1 MTDPTNDPRS
11 PQPDDGFELLLRQ
24 RLHQLADHA
33 PTTVRSLDEIRVE
46 HHARPRA
53 RREGRHRRTA
63 GIGATIAALAGAI
76 GFTTVALSGAGTAG
90 AASPEDA
97 VRDFVA
103 ATADEDILGMID
115 VLDPTEVPAARQATE
130 RGRADAVEADLVSEG
145 FSLDGLEGLDVA
157 FADLDLVT
165 EPLDDGL
172 AVVTFAG
179 GSASWTFDPAAF
191 PLGADLREALADE
204 LAVTTDAAS
213 FAELDEPLQLATV
226 ERDGRWY
233 VSVSYTVAEYA
244 RRASGL
250 ELPSTPLTAVGA
262 DSPEAAADEFYSNL
276 VSLDLAGVL
285 ASAAPGEG
293 DAVLRYAPL
302 LLDAAGDDV
311 GGWKSGGY
319 ALELSSA
326 SYSVEGDGDRRSI
339 VADTFTIGGTVPEP
353 EVYGYF
359 DPTLPT
365 IVYSYDGMGM
375 AVLDAGVAVPATS
388 DDLTFTTD
396 FVYPDGNFNS
406 TSENADGSLV
416 PLPELPASDGP
427 DALEIVRADGCTTWS
442 GQGAVT
448 MFGPVDMASSAG
460 GGVTVATEAPTE
472 VAVDAG
478 EAGTSSTDPAAP
490 VEVDTSVG
498 NDVVIDTSGEASS
511 GVSGGVSSYGGAL
524 GYERLADGSW
534 RSCAPVVSGLSV
546 LSLFTTS
553 GLTSLPTI
561 EVVEVD
567 GSWYVSPVGTVA
579 AVVTDLLASVRT
591 SGSLLDS
598 PVGWYVLGADRG
610 SLRSMLVGAE
620 VASLSAECGLLVV
633 SDGTTVIDI
642 EAELDLATVR
652 ACASGPVYNDDYF
665 PQFES
670 TPMIDEQVTEAV
682 EVPASTVA
690 P

>member
-1 MTDPTNDPRS
+1 MTDPTHDPRS

-115 VLDPTEVPAARQATE
+115 ALDPAEVPAARQATE

-165 EPLDDGL
+165 ESLDDGL

-191 PLGADLREALADE
+191 PLGADLREALASE
-204 LAVTTDAAS
+204 LAVTTADAS
-213 FAELDEPLQLATV
+213 FAELDDPLQLATV

-244 RRASGL
+244 RQASGL
-250 ELPSTPLTAVGA
+250 ELPAAPLTAVGA

-276 VSLDLAGVL
+276 VSLDVAGVL
-285 ASAAPGEG
+285 SSAAPGEG

-302 LLDAAGDDV
+302 LIDAAGDDV
-311 GGWKSGGY
+311 AGWRSDGY
-319 ALELSSA
+319 SLELTSA
-326 SYSVEGDGDRRSI
+326 AYSVEGVGDRRSI
-339 VADTFTIGGTVPEP
+339 VAEDFVISGTVPEP
-353 EVYGYF
+353 ASYGYY
-359 DPTLPT
+359 DPTVPT

-375 AVLDAGVAVPATS
+375 AVLDAGVALPATAA
-388 DDLTFTTD
+388 DLSFTTD

-406 TSENADGSLV
+406 TSEDADGTII
-416 PLPELPASDGP
+416 PLPEAPVSDGP
-427 DALEIVRADGCTTWS
+427 DALQIVRSSGCTTWS
-442 GQGAVT
+442 GEGAVT
-448 MFGPVDMASSAG
+448 IFGPVEVVASGG
-460 GGVTVATEAPTE
+460 GGVTVATEVAGDAVDTGTSATDPPAPTE
-472 VAVDAG
+472 G
-478 EAGTSSTDPAAP
+478 
-490 VEVDTSVG
+490 DTSVG
-498 NDVVIDTSGEASS
+498 TDVVVDSSGEAVGS
-511 GVSGGVSSYGGAL
+511 VSSYGEAI

-534 RSCAPVVSGLSV
+534 RSCAPVTSGLSV
-546 LSLFTTS
+546 LSLFSTS

-567 GSWYVSPVGTVA
+567 GRWYVSPVGTVA
-579 AVVTDLLASVRT
+579 SVVTDLLASVRS

-598 PVGWYVLGADRG
+598 PVAWYVLGADRQ
-610 SLRSMLVGAE
+610 SLRSMLIGAD
-620 VASLSAECGLLVV
+620 VSSLSAECGLLVV
-633 SDGTTVIDI
+633 SDGSTVTDI
-642 EAELDLATVR
+642 EAELDLAAVR
-652 ACASGPVYNDDYF
+652 ACATGQVFSDSSF
-665 PQFES
+665 TEAEAI
-670 TPMIDEQVTEAV
+670 PMTDEQAVDDV

>member
-1 MTDPTNDPRS
+1 MTDPTPTPSDPRS
-11 PQPDDGFELLLRQ
+11 GQPDDGFELLLRQ

-46 HHARPRA
+46 HHSRPRA

-115 VLDPTEVPAARQATE
+115 ALDPAEVPAARRATE

-145 FSLDGLEGLDVA
+145 FSLDGLDGLDVA

-165 EPLDDGL
+165 ESLDDGL
-172 AVVTFAG
+172 AVVTIAG

-191 PLGADLREALADE
+191 PLGADLREALAGE

-250 ELPSTPLTAVGA
+250 ELPATPLTAVGA
-262 DSPEAAADEFYSNL
+262 DSPEAAADEYYSNL
-276 VSLDLAGVL
+276 LSLDLAGVF
-285 ASAAPGEG
+285 ASSAPGEG
-293 DAVLRYAPL
+293 DALLRYAPL
-302 LLDAAGDDV
+302 LLDAVDDGV
-311 GGWKSGGY
+311 ADLRSSGFS
-319 ALELSSA
+319 LELTSA
-326 SYSVEGDGDRRSI
+326 GYSVEGDGDRRSI
-339 VADTFTIGGTVPEP
+339 VPSTFTISGTVPEP
-353 EVYGYF
+353 AVYGYY

-365 IVYSYDGMGM
+365 VVYSSDGMGM

-388 DDLTFTTD
+388 AELTFTTD
-396 FVYPDGNFNS
+396 FAYPDGNFNS
-406 TSENADGSLV
+406 TSENADGSLI
-416 PLPELPASDGP
+416 PLPEIPVSDGP
-427 DALEIVRADGCTTWS
+427 DALQIVRADGCATWT
-442 GQGAVT
+442 GEGAAGI
-448 MFGPVDMASSAG
+448 FGPIDVATSAG
-460 GGVTVATEAPTE
+460 GGATVSTE
-472 VAVDAG
+472 VAGDA
-478 EAGTSSTDPAAP
+478 ADSGTSATDPSAP
-490 VEVDTSVG
+490 IEVDTSVG
-498 NDVVIDTSGEASS
+498 TDVAIDSS
-511 GVSGGVSSYGGAL
+511 AEVAGAVSSYGEVL
-524 GYERLADGSW
+524 GYERLADGAW
-534 RSCAPVVSGLSV
+534 RSCRPVTSGLSV

-567 GSWYVSPVGTVA
+567 GRWYVSPVGTVA
-579 AVVTDLLASVRT
+579 SVVTDLLASVR
-591 SGSLLDS
+591 SGGSLLDS
-598 PVGWYVLGADRG
+598 PVGWYVLGADRQ
-610 SLRSMLVGAE
+610 SLRAMLVGAE
-620 VASLSAECGLLVV
+620 ISSITPECGLLVV

-642 EAELDLATVR
+642 EAELDLAAVR
-652 ACASGPVYNDDYF
+652 ACATGPVFSDSYF
-665 PQFES
+665 TVMEA
-670 TPMIDEQVTEAV
+670 TPMTDGQVAGAV
-682 EVPASTVA
+682 EAPASTVA

>member
-1 MTDPTNDPRS
+1 MTDPTPNAPDPRS
-11 PQPDDGFELLLRQ
+11 GRPDDGFELLLRQ

-33 PTTVRSLDEIRVE
+33 PTTVRSFDEIRVE
-46 HHARPRA
+46 HHSRPRA

-115 VLDPTEVPAARQATE
+115 ALDPAEVPAARQATE

-145 FSLDGLEGLDVA
+145 FSLDGLDGLDVA

-165 EPLDDGL
+165 ESLDDGL

-191 PLGADLREALADE
+191 PLGADLREALASE

-213 FAELDEPLQLATV
+213 FAELDDPLQLATV

-233 VSVSYTVAEYA
+233 VSVSYTAAEYVRQA
-244 RRASGL
+244 ADL
-250 ELPSTPLTAVGA
+250 ELPAAPLTAVGA

-276 VSLDLAGVL
+276 VSLDLAGAL
-285 ASAAPGEG
+285 ATAAPGEG

-302 LLDAAGDDV
+302 LIDAASDDIS
-311 GGWKSGGY
+311 GWKSDGY
-319 ALELSSA
+319 ALQLSDVG
-326 SYSVEGDGDRRSI
+326 YSVEGDGDRRSI
-339 VADTFTIGGTVPEP
+339 VAEDFVISGTVPEP
-353 EVYGYF
+353 DVYGYY
-359 DPTLPT
+359 DPTVPT
-365 IVYSYDGMGM
+365 IVYSSDGTGM
-375 AVLDAGVAVPATS
+375 AVLDAGVALPATS
-388 DDLTFTTD
+388 ADLAFTTD

-406 TSENADGSLV
+406 TSENADGSLM
-416 PLPELPASDGP
+416 PLPELPVSDGP

-442 GQGAVT
+442 GEGAVNV
-448 MFGPVDMASSAG
+448 FGPVEDVSSG
-460 GGVTVATEAPTE
+460 GGAVTVATE
-472 VAVDAG
+472 VAGDAG
-478 EAGTSSTDPAAP
+478 TPGTDPVAP
-490 VEVDTSVG
+490 SEVDTSVG
-498 NDVVIDTSGEASS
+498 TDVVIDSS
-511 GVSGGVSSYGGAL
+511 GAGAGSVSSYGEAL
-524 GYERLADGSW
+524 GYERLDDGSW
-534 RSCAPVVSGLSV
+534 KSCAPVTSGLSV
-546 LSLFTTS
+546 LSLFSTS

-567 GSWYVSPVGTVA
+567 GRWYVSPVGTVA
-579 AVVTDLLASVRT
+579 SVVTDLLASVRT
-591 SGSLLDS
+591 SGSLVDS
-598 PVGWYVLGADRG
+598 PVARYVLGADRQ
-610 SLRSMLVGAE
+610 SLRSMLVGAD
-620 VASLSAECGLLVV
+620 VSSITAECGLLVV
-633 SDGTTVIDI
+633 SDGTTVIDV
-642 EAELDLATVR
+642 EEELDLAAVR
-652 ACASGPVYNDDYF
+652 ACATGQVFSDSYF
-665 PQFES
+665 TEMGAV
-670 TPMIDEQVTEAV
+670 PMTVEQAAGAV

>member
-1 MTDPTNDPRS
+1 MTDPTPDPRS
-11 PQPDDGFELLLRQ
+11 GQPDDGFELLLRQ

-90 AASPEDA
+90 AASPEEA

-115 VLDPTEVPAARQATE
+115 ALDPAEVPAARQATE

-145 FSLDGLEGLDVA
+145 FSLDGLDGLDVA

-179 GSASWTFDPAAF
+179 GSASWSFDPAAF
-191 PLGADLREALADE
+191 PLGADLREALAGE
-204 LAVTTDAAS
+204 LAVTTDSAS
-213 FAELDEPLQLATV
+213 FAEQDEPLQLATV

-244 RRASGL
+244 REAAGL
-250 ELPSTPLTAVGA
+250 ELPAAPLTAVGA
-262 DSPEAAADEFYSNL
+262 DTPEAAADEFYSNL
-276 VSLDLAGVL
+276 VSLDIAGVL
-285 ASAAPGEG
+285 SSAAPGEG

-302 LLDAAGDDV
+302 LLDAVDDGIGDL
-311 GGWKSGGY
+311 KSDGFS
-319 ALELSSA
+319 LQLSNA
-326 SYSVEGDGDRRSI
+326 SYSLEGDGDRRSI
-339 VADTFTIGGTVPEP
+339 VADAFTISGTVPEP
-353 EVYGYF
+353 EVYGYY

-365 IVYSYDGMGM
+365 VVFSYDGTSM
-375 AVLDAGVAVPATS
+375 AVIDAGVAIPATAA
-388 DDLTFTTD
+388 DLEFTTD
-396 FVYPDGNFNS
+396 FQYPEGAVNS
-406 TSENADGSLV
+406 TSENADGTLV
-416 PLPELPASDGP
+416 PLPERPASDGP
-427 DALEIVRADGCTTWS
+427 AALEIVRADGCTTWR
-442 GQGAVT
+442 GDGAVNV
-448 MFGPVDMASSAG
+448 FGPVEMSSSG
-460 GGVTVATEAPTE
+460 GEVTVATEAAPDAVAPE
-472 VAVDAG
+472 AVDTDGSTAADAAVPG
-478 EAGTSSTDPAAP
+478 ED
-490 VEVDTSVG
+490 DMSVG
-498 NDVVIDTSGEASS
+498 TDVVID
-511 GVSGGVSSYGGAL
+511 SYGEAL
-524 GYERLADGSW
+524 GYEFLGDGAW
-534 RSCAPVVSGLSV
+534 RSCEPATNGLSV

-567 GSWYVSPVGTVA
+567 GRWYVSPVGTVA
-579 AVVTDLLASVRT
+579 SVVTDVLASVRS

-598 PVGWYVLGADRG
+598 PVAWYVLGTDRQ
-610 SLRSMLVGAE
+610 SLRAMLVGNE
-620 VASLSAECGLLVV
+620 VSSLSAECGLLVV

-642 EAELDLATVR
+642 EPDLDLAAVR
-652 ACASGPVYNDDYF
+652 ACATGPVF
-665 PQFES
+665 TES
-670 TPMIDEQVTEAV
+670 FYAEAEAIPMTDEEVAGATG
-682 EVPASTVA
+682 VPASTVA

>member
-46 HHARPRA
+46 HHSRPRA

-145 FSLDGLEGLDVA
+145 FSLDGLDGLDVS
-157 FADLDLVT
+157 FADVDLVT
-165 EPLDDGL
+165 ESLDDGL

-191 PLGADLREALADE
+191 PLGADLRDALADE
-204 LAVTTDAAS
+204 LAVTTDTAS

-250 ELPSTPLTAVGA
+250 ELPATPLTAVGA

-293 DAVLRYAPL
+293 DALLRYAPL
-302 LLDAAGDDV
+302 LIDAAGDDV
-311 GGWKSGGY
+311 SGWKSSGY

-326 SYSVEGDGDRRSI
+326 SYTVEGDGERRSI
-339 VADTFTIGGTVPEP
+339 VADTFAISGTVPEP
-353 EVYGYF
+353 EVYGYY

-375 AVLDAGVAVPATS
+375 AVLDAGVALPATS
-388 DDLTFTTD
+388 AELTFTED
-396 FVYPDGNFNS
+396 FVYPDGSFNS
-406 TSENADGSLV
+406 TSENIDGTLM

-427 DALEIVRADGCTTWS
+427 DTLEIVRGDGCTMWT
-442 GQGAVT
+442 GDGAASI
-448 MFGPVDMASSAG
+448 FGPFDVVSSVEGVVTEETIPATNETAATESADSAEPAPVVDGGSLGTDVVVDSSTGAG
-460 GGVTVATEAPTE
+460 GA
-472 VAVDAG
+472 
-478 EAGTSSTDPAAP
+478 
-490 VEVDTSVG
+490 
-498 NDVVIDTSGEASS
+498 
-511 GVSGGVSSYGGAL
+511 VSSYGDSL
-524 GYERLADGSW
+524 GYERLDNGAW
-534 RSCAPVVSGLSV
+534 RSCAPVINGLSV

-567 GSWYVSPVGTVA
+567 GRWYVSPVGTVA

-598 PVGWYVLGADRG
+598 PVAWYVLGADRQ
-610 SLRSMLVGAE
+610 SLRSMLVGVE
-620 VASLSAECGLLVV
+620 VSSLSAECGLLVV
-633 SDGTTVIDI
+633 SDGTSVIDI
-642 EAELDLATVR
+642 ETELDLGAVR
-652 ACASGPVYNDDYF
+652 ACATGSVFSDAFVTDM
-665 PQFES
+665 EA
-670 TPMIDEQVTEAV
+670 TPMTDEQVADAI